1 MSVHQFTIDSDNL
14 FPNRRVDT
22 VRFGKEIA
30 DGIAGTLTSV
40 VISEGN
46 CVVTFV
52 ETLSD
57 AQILALEALVFAHT
71 GAPLLLSSTG
81 FTTTSTS
88 YITVPGLSVTPPA
101 GSYRVRFS
109 GSGYPQSNNKRQS
122 MSIYANGSL
131 VTGSER
137 SIKSGGGQTAGSIV
151 GFSCEAV
158 VTVNGSQVVE
168 ARLKS
173 DAAGSQTAGIF
184 DSSLVL
190 GA

>member
-22 VRFGKEIA
+22 VQFAHEIQS
-30 DGIAGTLTSV
+30 GIAATLTSV
-40 VISEGN
+40 AVSEGN

-57 AQILALEALVFAHT
+57 AQVLALEALVFAHA
-71 GAPLLLSSTG
+71 GAPLVLETTG

-88 YITVPGLSVTPPA
+88 YVAVPNMSATPPA
-101 GSYRVRFS
+101 GSYHVRFS
-109 GSGYPQSNNKRQS
+109 GSGWPQSNNKKQS
-122 MSIYANGSL
+122 MAIYKAGAL
-131 VTGSER
+131 VAGSER
-137 SIKSGGGQTAGSIV
+137 SIKSGGAQTAGMES

-158 VTVNGSQVVE
+158 VTVNGSQSIE

-173 DAAGSQTAGIF
+173 DASGSQTAEIF
-184 DSSLVL
+184 SSSLMI